1 MKQGKHSVG
10 TSRNNSVKKRSLMTL
25 IALILLVAVAVG
37 GTLAYLTANT
47 SEVTNTFTAAG
58 APTPSITE
66 EFDKTEKKNVKVALS
81 TEGTGAYYVR
91 AAVVY
96 SFQDEAGNT
105 VAKIPAAGT
114 DYTITMG
121 TGWSQGSDGYY
132 YYNGT
137 VTPGGSTTNLID
149 SCVTLNTEY
158 KLVVDIVA
166 QTIQAVPSDAATNEW
181 GYTPT
186 AA

>member
-58 APTPSITE
+58 APTPEIIE
-66 EFDKTEKKNVKVALS
+66 DFDGDVKKDVKVTLDND
-81 TEGTGAYYVR
+81 GTGAYYVR
-91 AAVVY
+91 AAIVF
-96 SFQDEAGNT
+96 SFQDDNGNT
-105 VAKIPAAGT
+105 VAKVPVSGT
-114 DYTITMG
+114 DYTISMG
-121 TGWSQGSDGYY
+121 SDWTPGDDGYY

-137 VTPGGSTTNLID
+137 VTPGNPTTNLID
-149 SCVTLNTEY
+149 ECVTLSTEY

-166 QTIQAVPSDAATNEW
+166 QTIQAVPSDAAANEW